1 MTINIK
7 YVTINLRVYDLVI
20 GVWEISICSEWLNI
34 YGQIHIREGYKMKPY
49 RQSRTIA
56 ILVVEL
62 LLTLCICIAIAI
74 ANLVVEQNQAAKY
87 TQATAVDYHNLAERY
102 LSVFKVLTVPVR
114 EKIATDPSFDEMQR
128 WLQAHEDI
136 FREAVDK
143 DGYDGFAMTYK
154 GGYAH
159 SWNYGD
165 YSKYDPN
172 TRPWYQQAAK
182 AGGQPVVVAPYLSFL
197 GASKLKADQVVIM
210 TIAQKYSDSISF
222 DLDLKIKKLD
232 AILSQRKT
240 EHAGSSM
247 LLFNKSGFILSSTN
261 KAYYAHNV
269 NEPDETLSKSLSSA
283 LLDLQKHTE
292 NLKFIR
298 IDGQPYFAYA
308 SKDEE
313 GNVYV
318 ALSPFW
324 AIFAR
329 RFLWIIAIF
338 VALAALEIWIYYRQ
352 KHALIELSARDMR
365 ILQAMAFYFEGV
377 YVGHINKDEFEVL
390 KADQYYEPQ
399 LHQNLTQKE
408 IFAHMAVERVAP
420 AARTEFLQVTSAENI
435 KTRLDA
441 SQGFSTNVLMQDG
454 HWLTL
459 HFIRSEDYAA
469 NQAFVFFVEN
479 ADEEMRKRKALEDAL
494 EAANKA
500 TVAKSEFLSR
510 MSHEIRTPM
519 NAIVGLNAIAR
530 NHVAE
535 PIKVEDYLNKIDASA
550 KVLLNII
557 NDVLDMSAI
566 ANNKLKIAK
575 SEFDLKAVLN
585 AISTIYYT
593 QCEQKGVRFI
603 MDVDVKNE
611 LLIGDSLRVNQIL
624 MNLVSNAF
632 KFTDRGGSIAV
643 RVKENRREDDTVF
656 LQFKVTDTGV
666 GMTPEMLKR
675 IFKPFEQ
682 ESAATAKK
690 YGGSGLGLSIT
701 KNLVA
706 MLRGDIAVESE
717 KGKGTTFTVELPFK
731 TTGRASEPVDKSKFK
746 NLRMLVVDDEKSAR
760 EYTGMLL
767 DRIGVK
773 YDLAISGVDALEKVR
788 AAQAACNGYNMCLLD
803 WKMPGLDGVDITK
816 ELRKIV
822 PAGMMVII
830 VSAYDTSEM
839 EEEATNAGAD
849 MFVSKPLF
857 QSTIFNLLV
866 QMLGGK
872 MGLGAIP
879 FSSYD
884 FSGHRALLAE
894 DNPINS
900 EVARELLRMVK
911 LDCDLAENGKEAVD
925 KFKNAAPGTYDLILM
940 DIQMPLLDGYGATK
954 AIRALPRPDAK
965 TIPIFAMTANAFTED
980 VSAALTCGMNGHLA
994 KPIDVAKLY
1003 ATVAGVI
1010 WKDKDQGAASKKV

>member
-1 MTINIK
+1 
-7 YVTINLRVYDLVI
+7 
-20 GVWEISICSEWLNI
+20 
-34 YGQIHIREGYKMKPY
+34 MKPY
-49 RQSRTIA
+49 NQSRSVL
-56 ILVVEL
+56 ILAVEL
-62 LLTLCICIAIAI
+62 LLTLCVCIAIAI
-74 ANLVVEQNQAAKY
+74 ANLMVEQNQAAKY
-87 TQATAVDYHNLAERY
+87 TQATAVDYHHLAERY
-102 LSVFKVLTVPVR
+102 LSVFKVLTVPV
-114 EKIATDPSFDEMQR
+114 KDKLATDPSFDEMQR

-143 DGYDGFAMTYK
+143 DVYDGFAMTYK

-182 AGGQPVVVAPYLSFL
+182 AGGEPVVVAPYLSFL

-210 TIAQKYSDSISF
+210 TIAQKYSDTISF

-240 EHAGSSM
+240 EHAGTSLM
-247 LLFNKSGFILSSTN
+247 LFNKAGFILSSTN

-269 NEPDETLSKSLSSA
+269 NEPKESLSKSLSSV

-292 NLKFIR
+292 EIKFVR

-308 SKDEE
+308 STDKE

-324 AIFAR
+324 AIFVK

-338 VALAALEIWIYYRQ
+338 IALTALEIWIYYRQ
-352 KHALIELSARDMR
+352 KHALKELSARDMR

-377 YVGHINKDEFEVL
+377 YVGNIDKDEFEVL
-390 KADQYYEPQ
+390 KADSYYESLIKQ
-399 LHQNLTQKE
+399 KLTRKE
-408 IFAHMAVERVAP
+408 IFAHMAAERIAP
-420 AARTEFLQVTSAENI
+420 EAKEEFLKITSAENI
-435 KTRLDA
+435 KSRLDVG
-441 SQGFSTNVLMQDG
+441 QGFSSNVPMQDG

-459 HFIRSEDYAA
+459 HFIRSKDYAT
-469 NQAFVFFVEN
+469 NHAFVFFVEN

-530 NHVAE
+530 NHVNE
-535 PIKVEDYLNKIDASA
+535 PVKVEDYLNKIDASA

-575 SEFDLKAVLN
+575 VEFDLKAVLN

-593 QCEQKGVRFI
+593 QCEQKGVRFV
-603 MDVDVKNE
+603 MDVDVRNE

-632 KFTDRGGSIAV
+632 KFTDRGGTIAV
-643 RVKENRREDDTVF
+643 RVKEDRREEDTVF
-656 LQFKVTDTGV
+656 LQFTVSDTGV
-666 GMTPEMLKR
+666 GMGPEMLTR

-682 ESAATAKK
+682 ESADTAKK
-690 YGGSGLGLSIT
+690 YGGSGLGLSIS
-701 KNLVA
+701 KNLVT
-706 MLRGDIAVESE
+706 MLRGDIAVKSE

-731 TTGRASEPVDKSKFK
+731 TTGRASEPVDKSQFK
-746 NLRMLVVDDEKSAR
+746 SLRMLVVDDEKSAR
-760 EYTGMLL
+760 EYIGMLL
-767 DRIGVK
+767 ERIGVK
-773 YDLAISGVDALEKVR
+773 YDLATSGVDALEKVR
-788 AAQAACNGYNMCLLD
+788 AAKAAGKGYNMCLLD
-803 WKMPGLDGVDITK
+803 WKMPGLDGVDVTR

-822 PAGMMVII
+822 PAGMMII
-830 VSAYDTSEM
+830 IASAYDTSEM
-839 EEEATNAGAD
+839 EDEAVDAGAD
-849 MFVSKPLF
+849 MLVSKPLF

-872 MGLGAIP
+872 MGLSAIP

-884 FSGHRALLAE
+884 FSGHRALLVE

-900 EVARELLRMVK
+900 LVARELLRMIK
-911 LDCDLAENGKEAVD
+911 LDCDLAENGQEAVD
-925 KFKNAAPGTYDLILM
+925 KFNNTAPGTYDLILM
-940 DIQMPLLDGYGATK
+940 DIQMPVLDGYGATR
-954 AIRALPRPDAK
+954 AIRALPRPDGK
-965 TIPIFAMTANAFTED
+965 TIPIFAMTADAFTED
-980 VSAALTCGMNGHLA
+980 VSAALTSGMNGHLA

-1003 ATVAGVI
+1003 TTVAKVI
-1010 WKDKDQGAASKKV
+1010 WKDKIPNAKGQKKVNNKM

>member
-1 MTINIK
+1 M
-7 YVTINLRVYDLVI
+7 
-20 GVWEISICSEWLNI
+20 
-34 YGQIHIREGYKMKPY
+34 
-49 RQSRTIA
+49 A
-56 ILVVEL
+56 
-62 LLTLCICIAIAI
+62 
-74 ANLVVEQNQAAKY
+74 
-87 TQATAVDYHNLAERY
+87 AER
-102 LSVFKVLTVPVR
+102 L
-114 EKIATDPSFDEMQR
+114 
-128 WLQAHEDI
+128 
-136 FREAVDK
+136 
-143 DGYDGFAMTYK
+143 
-154 GGYAH
+154 
-159 SWNYGD
+159 
-165 YSKYDPN
+165 
-172 TRPWYQQAAK
+172 
-182 AGGQPVVVAPYLSFL
+182 
-197 GASKLKADQVVIM
+197 
-210 TIAQKYSDSISF
+210 
-222 DLDLKIKKLD
+222 
-232 AILSQRKT
+232 
-240 EHAGSSM
+240 
-247 LLFNKSGFILSSTN
+247 
-261 KAYYAHNV
+261 
-269 NEPDETLSKSLSSA
+269 
-283 LLDLQKHTE
+283 
-292 NLKFIR
+292 
-298 IDGQPYFAYA
+298 
-308 SKDEE
+308 
-313 GNVYV
+313 
-318 ALSPFW
+318 
-324 AIFAR
+324 
-329 RFLWIIAIF
+329 
-338 VALAALEIWIYYRQ
+338 
-352 KHALIELSARDMR
+352 
-365 ILQAMAFYFEGV
+365 
-377 YVGHINKDEFEVL
+377 
-390 KADQYYEPQ
+390 
-399 LHQNLTQKE
+399 
-408 IFAHMAVERVAP
+408 AP
-420 AARTEFLQVTSAENI
+420 AARAEFLQATSAENI
-435 KTRLDA
+435 KARLDV

-500 TVAKSEFLSR
+500 TEAKSEFLSR

-535 PIKVEDYLNKIDASA
+535 PLKVEDYLNKIDASA

-666 GMTPEMLKR
+666 GMAPEMLKR

-701 KNLVA
+701 KNLVT

-788 AAQAACNGYNMCLLD
+788 AAQAAGNGYNLCLLD
-803 WKMPGLDGVDITK
+803 WKMPGLDGVDVTK
-816 ELRKIV
+816 ELRKLV

-839 EEEATNAGAD
+839 EDEATNAGAD

-925 KFKNAAPGTYDLILM
+925 KFNKAAPGTYDLILM

>member
-1 MTINIK
+1 M
-7 YVTINLRVYDLVI
+7 
-20 GVWEISICSEWLNI
+20 
-34 YGQIHIREGYKMKPY
+34 
-49 RQSRTIA
+49 A
-56 ILVVEL
+56 
-62 LLTLCICIAIAI
+62 
-74 ANLVVEQNQAAKY
+74 
-87 TQATAVDYHNLAERY
+87 AER
-102 LSVFKVLTVPVR
+102 L
-114 EKIATDPSFDEMQR
+114 
-128 WLQAHEDI
+128 
-136 FREAVDK
+136 
-143 DGYDGFAMTYK
+143 
-154 GGYAH
+154 
-159 SWNYGD
+159 
-165 YSKYDPN
+165 
-172 TRPWYQQAAK
+172 
-182 AGGQPVVVAPYLSFL
+182 
-197 GASKLKADQVVIM
+197 
-210 TIAQKYSDSISF
+210 
-222 DLDLKIKKLD
+222 
-232 AILSQRKT
+232 
-240 EHAGSSM
+240 
-247 LLFNKSGFILSSTN
+247 
-261 KAYYAHNV
+261 
-269 NEPDETLSKSLSSA
+269 
-283 LLDLQKHTE
+283 
-292 NLKFIR
+292 
-298 IDGQPYFAYA
+298 
-308 SKDEE
+308 
-313 GNVYV
+313 
-318 ALSPFW
+318 
-324 AIFAR
+324 
-329 RFLWIIAIF
+329 
-338 VALAALEIWIYYRQ
+338 
-352 KHALIELSARDMR
+352 
-365 ILQAMAFYFEGV
+365 
-377 YVGHINKDEFEVL
+377 
-390 KADQYYEPQ
+390 
-399 LHQNLTQKE
+399 
-408 IFAHMAVERVAP
+408 AP
-420 AARTEFLQVTSAENI
+420 AARAEFLQATSAENI
-435 KTRLDA
+435 KARLDV

-500 TVAKSEFLSR
+500 TEAKSEFLSR

-535 PIKVEDYLNKIDASA
+535 PLKVEDYLNKIDASA

-682 ESAATAKK
+682 ESAVTAKK

-701 KNLVA
+701 KNLVT

-788 AAQAACNGYNMCLLD
+788 AAQAAGNGYNLCLLD
-803 WKMPGLDGVDITK
+803 WKMPGLDGVDVTK
-816 ELRKIV
+816 ELRKLV

-839 EEEATNAGAD
+839 EDEATNAGAD

-925 KFKNAAPGTYDLILM
+925 KFNKAAPGTYDLILM

>member
-1 MTINIK
+1 
-7 YVTINLRVYDLVI
+7 
-20 GVWEISICSEWLNI
+20 
-34 YGQIHIREGYKMKPY
+34 MKSHN
-49 RQSRTIA
+49 QSRSVL
-56 ILVVEL
+56 ILTVEL
-62 LLTLCICIAIAI
+62 LLTLCVCIAIAI
-74 ANLVVEQNQAAKY
+74 ANLMVEQNQAAKY
-87 TQATAVDYHNLAERY
+87 TQAAAVDYRHLAEKY
-102 LSVFKVLTVPVR
+102 LSVFKVLTVPVE

-128 WLQAHEDI
+128 WLQAHEDV

-143 DGYDGFAMTYK
+143 DVYDGFAMTYK

-182 AGGQPVVVAPYLSFL
+182 AGGEPVVVAPYLSFL
-197 GASKLKADQVVIM
+197 GASKLKADQVIIM
-210 TIAQKYSDSISF
+210 TIAQKYSDTISF

-232 AILSQRKT
+232 AVLSQRKT
-240 EHAGSSM
+240 EHAGTSM
-247 LLFNKSGFILSSTN
+247 LLFNKAGFILSSTN

-269 NEPDETLSKSLSSA
+269 NEPDESLSKNLSA
-283 LLDLQKHTE
+283 VLLDLQKNTDE
-292 NLKFIR
+292 IKLVQV
-298 IDGQPYFAYA
+298 DGQPYFAYA
-308 SKDEE
+308 SRDKED
-313 GNVYV
+313 NIYV

-324 AIFAR
+324 AIFMR

-338 VALAALEIWIYYRQ
+338 MALAALEIWIYYRQ
-352 KHALIELSARDMR
+352 KHALKELSARDMS

-377 YVGHINKDEFEVL
+377 YVGHVNKDEFEVL
-390 KADQYYEPQ
+390 KADHYYEPLVEQ
-399 LHQNLTQKE
+399 HLTQKE
-408 IFAHMAVERVAP
+408 IFAHMATEGVATES
-420 AARTEFLQVTSAENI
+420 REEFLQAVSSENI
-435 KTRLDA
+435 KARLDA
-441 SQGFSTNVLMQDG
+441 SQGFSINTLMQDG

-459 HFIRSEDYAA
+459 HFIRSKDYDI
-469 NQAFVFFVEN
+469 NHTFVFFVEN

-530 NHVAE
+530 NHISE
-535 PIKVEDYLNKIDASA
+535 PVKVEDYLGKIDASA

-566 ANNKLKIAK
+566 ASNKLKIAK
-575 SEFDLKAVLN
+575 VEFDLKAVLN

-632 KFTDRGGSIAV
+632 KFTDRGGTIAV
-643 RVKENRREDDTVF
+643 RVKENRREEDTVF
-656 LQFKVTDTGV
+656 LQFQVSDTGV
-666 GMTPEMLKR
+666 GMGPEMLKR
-675 IFKPFEQ
+675 LFKPFEQ
-682 ESAATAKK
+682 ESASTAKK
-690 YGGSGLGLSIT
+690 YGGSGLGLSIS
-701 KNLVA
+701 KNLVSL
-706 MLRGDIAVESE
+706 LRGDIAVESE

-731 TTGRASEPVDKSKFK
+731 TTGRSSEPIDKEKLK
-746 NLRMLVVDDEKSAR
+746 KVRMLVVDDEKSAR

-767 DRIGVK
+767 ERIGVK
-773 YDLAISGVDALEKVR
+773 YDLAISGVDALEKIR
-788 AAQAACNGYNMCLLD
+788 AAKAAGKNYNMCLLD
-803 WKMPGLDGVDITK
+803 WKMPGLDGVAVTK
-816 ELRKIV
+816 EMRKLV
-822 PAGMMVII
+822 PAGMMII
-830 VSAYDTSEM
+830 IASSYDTSEM
-839 EEEATNAGAD
+839 EDEAINAGAD
-849 MFVSKPLF
+849 MLVSKPLF

-866 QMLGGK
+866 QMLGGEF
-872 MGLGAIP
+872 GLRAMP

-884 FSGHRALLAE
+884 FTGHRALLVE

-900 EVARELLRMVK
+900 LVARELLRMVK

-925 KFKNAAPGTYDLILM
+925 KFNTTAPGTYDLILM
-940 DIQMPLLDGYGATK
+940 DIQMPIMDGYEATR
-954 AIRALPRPDAK
+954 AIRALPRPDGK
-965 TIPIFAMTANAFTED
+965 TIPIFAMTADAFTED
-980 VSAALTCGMNGHLA
+980 VSSALASGMNGHLA

-1003 ATVAGVI
+1003 TTVAGVI
-1010 WKDKDQGAASKKV
+1010 WKDKVPKA

>member
-1 MTINIK
+1 
-7 YVTINLRVYDLVI
+7 
-20 GVWEISICSEWLNI
+20 
-34 YGQIHIREGYKMKPY
+34 MKSHN
-49 RQSRTIA
+49 QSRSVL
-56 ILVVEL
+56 ILTVEL
-62 LLTLCICIAIAI
+62 LLTICVCIAIAI
-74 ANLVVEQNQAAKY
+74 ANLMVEQNQAAKY
-87 TQATAVDYHNLAERY
+87 TQAAAVDYRHLAEKY
-102 LSVFKVLTVPVR
+102 LSVFKVLTVPVE

-128 WLQAHEDI
+128 WLQAHEDV

-143 DGYDGFAMTYK
+143 DVYDGFAMTYK

-182 AGGQPVVVAPYLSFL
+182 AGGEPVVVAPYLSFL

-210 TIAQKYSDSISF
+210 TIAQKYSDTISF

-232 AILSQRKT
+232 AVLSQRKT
-240 EHAGSSM
+240 EHAGTSM
-247 LLFNKSGFILSSTN
+247 LLFNKAGFILSSTN

-269 NEPDETLSKSLSSA
+269 NEPDESLTKNLSA
-283 LLDLQKHTE
+283 VLLNLQKNTDE
-292 NLKFIR
+292 IKLVQV
-298 IDGQPYFAYA
+298 DGQPYFAYA
-308 SKDEE
+308 SRDKED
-313 GNVYV
+313 NIYV

-324 AIFAR
+324 AIFMR
-329 RFLWIIAIF
+329 RFLWVIAVFI
-338 VALAALEIWIYYRQ
+338 ALAALEIWIYYRQ
-352 KHALIELSARDMR
+352 KHALKELSARDMS

-377 YVGHINKDEFEVL
+377 YLGRVNKDEFEVL
-390 KADQYYEPQ
+390 KADHYYEPLVEQ
-399 LHQNLTQKE
+399 KLTQKE
-408 IFAHMAVERVAP
+408 IFAHMATEGIAEESRE
-420 AARTEFLQVTSAENI
+420 EFLQAVSPENI
-435 KTRLDA
+435 KARLDA
-441 SQGFSTNVLMQDG
+441 SQGFSINTLMQDG

-459 HFIRSEDYAA
+459 HFIRSKDYDI
-469 NQAFVFFVEN
+469 NHTFVFFVEN

-530 NHVAE
+530 NHISE
-535 PIKVEDYLNKIDASA
+535 PVKVEDYLGKIDASA

-566 ANNKLKIAK
+566 ASNKLKIAK
-575 SEFDLKAVLN
+575 VEFDLKAVLN

-632 KFTDRGGSIAV
+632 KFTDRGGTIAV
-643 RVKENRREDDTVF
+643 RVKEDRREEDTVF
-656 LQFKVTDTGV
+656 LQFQVSDTGV
-666 GMTPEMLKR
+666 GMGPEMLKR
-675 IFKPFEQ
+675 LFKPFEQ
-682 ESAATAKK
+682 ESASTAKK
-690 YGGSGLGLSIT
+690 YGGSGLGLSIS
-701 KNLVA
+701 KNLVSL
-706 MLRGDIAVESE
+706 LRGDIAVESE

-731 TTGRASEPVDKSKFK
+731 TTGRSSEPIDTEKLKKV
-746 NLRMLVVDDEKSAR
+746 RMLVVDDEKSAR

-767 DRIGVK
+767 ERIGVK
-773 YDLAISGVDALEKVR
+773 YDLAISGVEALEKIR
-788 AAQAACNGYNMCLLD
+788 AAKATGKNYNMCLLD
-803 WKMPGLDGVDITK
+803 WKMPGLDGVAVTK
-816 ELRKIV
+816 EMRKIV
-822 PAGMMVII
+822 PAGMMII
-830 VSAYDTSEM
+830 IASSYDTSEM
-839 EEEATNAGAD
+839 EDEAINAGAD
-849 MFVSKPLF
+849 MLVSKPLF

-866 QMLGGK
+866 QMLGGEF
-872 MGLGAIP
+872 GLRAMP

-884 FSGHRALLAE
+884 FTGHRALLVE

-900 EVARELLRMVK
+900 LVARELLRMVK

-925 KFKNAAPGTYDLILM
+925 KFNTTAPGTYDLILM
-940 DIQMPLLDGYGATK
+940 DIQMPIMDGYEATR
-954 AIRALPRPDAK
+954 AIRALPRPDGK
-965 TIPIFAMTANAFTED
+965 TIPIFAMTADAFTED
-980 VSAALTCGMNGHLA
+980 VSSALASGMNGHLA

-1003 ATVAGVI
+1003 TTVAGVI
-1010 WKDKDQGAASKKV
+1010 WKDKVPKAKGQ